1 MPFDTQH
8 VTVPQKST
16 ETILLVIFFGLAW
29 FGLALILVFVQILN
43 PLSELVPTIHQ
54 TPQSDLKCLR
64 NSGELT

>member
-8 VTVPQKST
+8 VTVAQKLT
-16 ETILLVIFFGLAW
+16 KIMVLVIFLVLAW
-29 FGLALILVFVQILN
+29 FGLVLIFVFVQIVN
-43 PLSELVPTIHQ
+43 PMSKPVPTIPH

>member
-29 FGLALILVFVQILN
+29 FGLALVLVFVKIQN
-43 PLSELVPTIHQ
+43 APAKPVPMVPRIPQ
-54 TPQSDLKCLR
+54 TDLEYLQ
-64 NSGELT
+64 LHFTL